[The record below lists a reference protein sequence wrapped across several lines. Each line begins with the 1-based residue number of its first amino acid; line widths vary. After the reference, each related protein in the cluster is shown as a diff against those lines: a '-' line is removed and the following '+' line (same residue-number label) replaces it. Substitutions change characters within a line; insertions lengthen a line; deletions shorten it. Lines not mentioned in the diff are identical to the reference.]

1 MSDVSTHTTEVLVS
15 HANARLT
22 VHGRQLLVDRVL
34 VLGRKPAHV
43 ADELGVSRQCVYRW
57 VRRFQDEG
65 AAGLVDRSSRPHR
78 CPCRTAPEVEAAVV
92 ALRVS
97 SRRGQQYIGDELGVP
112 ARTVSA
118 ILRRHQLPYLRE
130 CDPLTGEVIRASRTT
145 GVRYEHCRP
154 GELVHMDVKKLG
166 RIPVGGGWRAHGRS
180 EEVRG
185 RGLGYDYIHSL
196 TDDHSRLAYSE
207 ILPDEKGLTCAN
219 FLTRAA
225 TYFHAAGI
233 TRIHRVMTDNAFAYR
248 NSKAMRAAVDQLEA
262 RQVFIRPHCPWQNGK
277 VERFN
282 RTLQTEW
289 AYRQVFDS
297 NDARCA
303 ALAPWLEHYNNQRRH
318 SAIGGQPPISRLS
331 PT

>member
-1 MSDVSTHTTEVLVS
+1 
-15 HANARLT
+15 
-22 VHGRQLLVDRVL
+22 
-34 VLGRKPAHV
+34 
-43 ADELGVSRQCVYRW
+43 
-57 VRRFQDEG
+57 
-65 AAGLVDRSSRPHR
+65 
-78 CPCRTAPEVEAAVV
+78 
-92 ALRVS
+92 
-97 SRRGQQYIGDELGVP
+97 
-112 ARTVSA
+112 
-118 ILRRHQLPYLRE
+118 
-130 CDPLTGEVIRASRTT
+130 
-145 GVRYEHCRP
+145 
-154 GELVHMDVKKLG
+154 MDVKKLG

-196 TDDHSRLAYSE
+196 IDDHSRLAYCE

-262 RQVFIRPHCPWQNGK
+262 RQVFIRPHCKWQNGK

-289 AYRQVFDS
+289 AYRHAFAS
-297 NDARCA
+297 NDERAA
-303 ALAPWLEHYNNQRRH
+303 ALDPWLEYYNNRRRH
-318 SAIGGQPPISRLS
+318 SALGGQPPISRLAPKS
-331 PT
+331 